1 MIYGKFTQ
9 KAAQALNLAKE
20 CSQALGHNYIGTEHM
35 LWGLIK
41 EGSGIA
47 AGVLMSNGI
56 TEQKVLDSILSIVGR
71 GDGSQQIAGY
81 TPRTKRV
88 IELSCARGKASR

>member
-20 CSQALGHNYIGTEHM
+20 CSQALGHNYIGTEHL

-47 AGVLMSNGI
+47 AGVL
-56 TEQKVLDSILSIVGR
+56 LSHGVN
-71 GDGSQQIAGY
+71 
-81 TPRTKRV
+81 
-88 IELSCARGKASR
+88 